1 MKRLLPFL
9 LVPMLAFAGWR
20 VDSEAINSTA
30 VANGTNC
37 VVRFQIPNPHGAELK
52 ELSLFQ
58 LSTNAPTLTAAVTRV
73 SYDLVN
79 TSDVATVTSAGTN
92 TFTTFYTSETARMFR
107 VNDFLIV
114 SATQTNVSFK
124 ARPVFLSYD
133 E

>member
-9 LVPMLAFAGWR
+9 LAPMLAFAGWR
-20 VDSEAINSTA
+20 VDSEDISSTA

-37 VVRFQIPNPHGAELK
+37 VMRFQIPNPHGAELK

-73 SYDLVN
+73 SYDLIN
-79 TSDVATVTSAGTN
+79 TSAVATVVSAGTN
-92 TFTTFYTSETARMFR
+92 TFTSLYAVETARMFR
-107 VNDFLIV
+107 LNDFLVV

-124 ARPVFLSYD
+124 TRPVFLSYD
-133 E
+133 D